1 MQLISK
7 FSEGFRFHGF
17 RLLLCVIDFYS
28 KYPWVFLLK
37 DKKCIMITK
46 AFSKISDES
55 KRKPSKILVNQ
66 DREFYNRTSKSFL

>member
-1 MQLISK
+1 
-7 FSEGFRFHGF
+7 
-17 RLLLCVIDFYS
+17 
-28 KYPWVFLLK
+28 
-37 DKKCIMITK
+37 MITK